1 MKHLIS
7 ALFLVAL
14 TGAAFSQSDPI
25 TTAKR
30 ASQMLNVAANSLRD
44 AESASDR
51 VGALTET
58 VRAYEEGLSALREGL
73 RRAAIQE
80 RSIALVF
87 EAKRDRLSRLI
98 GVLQT
103 IGTSPAPL
111 LMMHP
116 TGAIGTARSGMILS
130 EVTPALQAEALT
142 LRQQLEEVRDIRSLQ
157 KNAAA
162 LLTKSLTEVQTARA
176 ELSKAIANRVDL
188 PRSFTSDSEK
198 MLALVESS
206 DTLQGFASGLT
217 DLNPSDLT
225 NPADFEAAKGD
236 LSLPV
241 SGTILHRFNETD
253 AAGVKRPGIV
263 LATRAQSLVT
273 TPWPATLRYSGPLL
287 EYGNVVILEPR
298 KGYLMILAGLGQTFG
313 EVGEVLSHGA
323 PIGLMGGLSPN
334 PDAFLIT
341 AAKGGG
347 GNQQESLYIELRQ
360 GDEPV
365 DPTTWFAINKE

>member
-1 MKHLIS
+1 MKSLVLS
-7 ALFLVAL
+7 LVLTALAGIVFA
-14 TGAAFSQSDPI
+14 QSDPI

-30 ASQMLNVAANSLRD
+30 ASQMLDVAANSLAE

-87 EAKRDRLSRLI
+87 EAKRDRLSRLL

-103 IGTSPAPL
+103 IGASPAPL

-130 EVTPALQAEALT
+130 EVTPALQSEALT
-142 LRQQLEEVRDIRSLQ
+142 LRRQLEEVRDIRSLQ
-157 KNAAA
+157 QSAAIQ
-162 LLTKSLTEVQTARA
+162 LTKALAEVQVARA
-176 ELSKAIANRVDL
+176 GLSKAIADRVDL
-188 PRSFTSDSEK
+188 PRSFTADADK
-198 MLALVESS
+198 MRALVESS
-206 DTLQGFASGLT
+206 DTLQSFASGLT
-217 DLNPSDLT
+217 DLNPSDLN
-225 NPADFEAAKGD
+225 NPADFEAAKGT
-236 LSLPV
+236 LGLPAN
-241 SGTILHRFNETD
+241 GTVLHGFNETD
-253 AAGVKRPGIV
+253 ASGVKRPGIL
-263 LATRAQSLVT
+263 LAVRAQSLVAA
-273 TPWPATLRYSGPLL
+273 PWPATLRYSGPLL
-287 EYGNVVILEPR
+287 NYGNVVILEPS
-298 KGYLMILAGLGQTFG
+298 KGYLLILAGLGQTFG
-313 EVGEVLSHGA
+313 EVGEVLNQGA
-323 PIGLMGGLSPN
+323 PVGLMGGLAPN

-365 DPTTWFAINKE
+365 DPATWFATNKE

>member
-1 MKHLIS
+1 MTQLLS
-7 ALFLVAL
+7 ALLLLAL
-14 TGAAFSQSDPI
+14 TSAAFAQSDPI

-30 ASQMLNVAANSLRD
+30 ASQMLDGAAESLQE

-87 EAKRDRLSRLI
+87 EAKRDRLSRLL

-130 EVTPALQAEALT
+130 EVTPALQSEALV

-157 KNAAA
+157 KSAADQ
-162 LLTKSLTEVQTARA
+162 LTRSLSEVQTARA
-176 ELSKAIANRVDL
+176 ELSKAIADRVDL
-188 PRSFTSDSEK
+188 PRSFTSDSNK
-198 MLALVESS
+198 MRALVESS

-217 DLNPSDLT
+217 DLNPADLN
-225 NPADFEAAKGD
+225 NPADFEAVKGQ
-236 LSLPV
+236 LPLPV
-241 SGTILHRFNETD
+241 AGTVLHRFNETD

-273 TPWPATLRYSGPLL
+273 APWPATLRYSGPLL
-287 EYGNVVILEPR
+287 DYGNVVILEPQ
-298 KGYLMILAGLGQTFG
+298 KGYLLILAGLGQTFG
-313 EVGEVLSHGA
+313 EVGEVLDHGA
-323 PIGLMGGLSPN
+323 PIGLMGGLTPN

-360 GDEPV
+360 GEEPV
-365 DPTTWFAINKE
+365 DPTSWFAINKE

>member
-1 MKHLIS
+1 MKQ
-7 ALFLVAL
+7 LFIAL
-14 TGAAFSQSDPI
+14 TMLALSGPAIAQSDPI

-30 ASQMLNVAANSLRD
+30 ASQMLEAAADSLTE

-73 RRAAIQE
+73 RRASIQE

-87 EAKRDRLSRLI
+87 EAKRDRLARLLGI
-98 GVLQT
+98 LQT

-130 EVTPALQAEALT
+130 EVTPALQSEALV
-142 LRQQLEEVRDIRSLQ
+142 LRGQLEEIRDIRSLQ
-157 KNAAA
+157 QSAATQ
-162 LLTKSLTEVQTARA
+162 LTKSLAEVQTARA
-176 ELSKAIANRVDL
+176 DLSKAIADRVEL
-188 PRSFTSDSEK
+188 PRSFTSDSDK
-198 MLALVESS
+198 MRALIESS

-217 DLNPSDLT
+217 DLNPSDLN
-225 NPADFEAAKGD
+225 NPADFEAAKGN
-236 LSLPV
+236 LTLPAA
-241 SGTILHRFNETD
+241 GTLLHGFNETD
-253 AAGVKRPGIV
+253 ASGINRPGLV

-287 EYGNVVILEPR
+287 DYGNVVILEPS
-298 KGYLMILAGLGQTFG
+298 KGYLLILAGLGQTFG
-313 EVGEVLSHGA
+313 EVGEVLDQGA
-323 PIGLMGGLSPN
+323 PVGLMGGLTPN
-334 PDAFLIT
+334 PDAFLMT

-365 DPTTWFAINKE
+365 DPATWFATNKE